1 MQMVSCDLL
10 FLTAESLDAEWM
22 DEDGVDTTG
31 LSIPSTSH
39 QKSGLSIVTETL
51 EDPWE

>member
-1 MQMVSCDLL
+1 MLLCDLL
-10 FLTAESLDAEWM
+10 FLTTESLDAEWM
-22 DEDGVDTTG
+22 DEDDVDTTG

-39 QKSGLSIVTETL
+39 HKSGLPIVTETL